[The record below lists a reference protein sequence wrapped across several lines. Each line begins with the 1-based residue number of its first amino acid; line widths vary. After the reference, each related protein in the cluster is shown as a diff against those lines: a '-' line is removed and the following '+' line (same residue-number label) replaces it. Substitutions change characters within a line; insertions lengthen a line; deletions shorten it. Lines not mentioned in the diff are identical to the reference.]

1 MQQHG
6 LPQHPLWEK
15 GFTRVGDWHTSSAV
29 TEGTDDSR
37 QARFDGRAEE
47 CGLHT
52 SGADD
57 E

>member
-1 MQQHG
+1 M
-6 LPQHPLWEK
+6 
-15 GFTRVGDWHTSSAV
+15 TINYTSNAAPD
-29 TEGTDDSR
+29 ERGEAGK
-37 QARFDGRAEE
+37 ARFDGRAEE